1 MKYRTLGKTNIK
13 VSEVGLGGEYFSE
26 VDQPMAN
33 QMMDVAIENGI
44 NIIDVY
50 MPCPDTRT
58 RIGDALLNRR
68 DKMIIQGHIGAIYEN
83 GQYLRTRDLQKA
95 KQGVEDFLTR
105 FHTDYIDIGMLHYV
119 DEMADWQEVIDN
131 GILDYM
137 IEQKQKGV
145 FKTLGVS
152 SHNPEVA
159 IEMVSS
165 GHIDVLMFSISPLF
179 DLVLQDMDHFFEM
192 PEEEAY
198 PTALTIDKSRSKL
211 YALCKEKGVAITV
224 MKALAAGSLL
234 DPKDTPF
241 KDAMTVPQ
249 CIHYALNRPAVS
261 SVLVGVKS
269 IQEIKEAVAYT
280 SQTSEQL
287 DYTHILAGNEG
298 LTKKCMYCNHC
309 LPCIQHIDVAAI
321 TRLLDEARNKGY
333 TSLLQEQY
341 NQLKVKASS
350 CIKCGQC
357 MTRCPFGI
365 DIITNMEEATQIFEN
380 KQQ

>member
-26 VDQPMAN
+26 VDQQMAN
-33 QMMDVAIENGI
+33 KMIDVAIENGI

-50 MPCPDTRT
+50 MPNPDTRT
-58 RIGDALLNRR
+58 RIGDALIGRR
-68 DKMIIQGHIGAIYEN
+68 DKMIIQGHVGAIYEN

-119 DEMADWQEVIDN
+119 DEVSDWQQVVDH

-145 FKTLGVS
+145 FKTIGVS

-159 IEMVSS
+159 IEMVNS
-165 GHIDVLMFSISPLF
+165 GYIDVLMFSISPLF
-179 DLVLQDMDHFFEM
+179 DLVLQDMDQFFEM
-192 PEEEAY
+192 PEDEAY
-198 PTALTIDKSRSKL
+198 PTVLTIDETRAKL
-211 YALCKEKGVAITV
+211 YALCKEKGVALTV

-241 KDAMTVPQ
+241 KEAMTVPQ

-269 IQEIKEAVAYT
+269 IREIQAALEYT
-280 SQTSEQL
+280 RQTKEQL
-287 DYTHILAGNEG
+287 DYTHIFASNEG
-298 LTKKCMYCNHC
+298 PTKKCMYCNHC

-321 TRLLDEARNKGY
+321 TRLLDASRNKGH
-333 TSLLQEQY
+333 TSLIQEQY

-365 DIITNMEEATQIFEN
+365 DIISNMEEASKIFEN
-380 KQQ
+380 KQ